1 MLIKGLKYIIP
12 CQSELCSRKPTD
24 TIVKE
29 QYENISKVVK
39 SCLRDNNVVF
49 SNPRGQQAFSMLEE
63 LIRDVY
69 SKPIPK
75 SLMKRARD
83 EYQIVRSIQNLL
95 KQRPDIIIRRT
106 DKSKVFYIGKR
117 DDFERKS
124 REYMEETEAYEQ
136 IIDQRCPLADN
147 LRAVQTLL
155 DFLVD
160 RKVLPKK
167 KKPYLVPK
175 LDKLELAHYHG
186 LPKTHKVSCFS

>member
-29 QYENISKVVK
+29 QYEKISKVVK
-39 SCLRDNNVVF
+39 SCLRDNNVVS
-49 SNPRGQQAFSMLEE
+49 SNPRGQQAFSMLEQ

-69 SKPIPK
+69 SKPVPK

-83 EYQIVRSIQNLL
+83 EYQIVRSIQTLL

-106 DKSKVFYIGKR
+106 DKSNVFYIGKR

-147 LRAVQTLL
+147 LRAVQT
-155 DFLVD
+155 
-160 RKVLPKK
+160 
-167 KKPYLVPK
+167 
-175 LDKLELAHYHG
+175 
-186 LPKTHKVSCFS
+186 